1 MNNPFTGFM
10 SNRFG
15 ATRGFDVG
23 SALISGGF
31 PLLFGQGPLG
41 ALAGG
46 LGGGIGGM
54 FGQMG
59 GFAGGIAATAALQ
72 QITNAING
80 VKAFGERLK
89 KCRNLTGNCHRKITI

>member
-1 MNNPFTGFM
+1 MRAHRRLEPRVRWGLIADCQ
-10 SNRFG
+10 FG
-15 ATRGFDVG
+15 ASFPVPQRARG
-23 SALISGGF
+23 
-31 PLLFGQGPLG
+31 G
-41 ALAGG
+41 AGEGRGAGG

-80 VKAFGERLK
+80 VKAFGEGIK
-89 KCRNLTGNCHRKITI
+89 NVETFKAI